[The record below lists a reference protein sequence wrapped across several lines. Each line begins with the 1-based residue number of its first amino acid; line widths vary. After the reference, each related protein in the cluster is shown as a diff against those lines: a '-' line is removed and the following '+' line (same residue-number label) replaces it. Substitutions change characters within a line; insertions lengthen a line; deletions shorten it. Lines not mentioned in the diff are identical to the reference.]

1 VTIEVKI
8 EAETPEEFKEVVK
21 TLFGHLIEGQA
32 VTQVTNK
39 EQERETV
46 QEHHAKLAK
55 KTKEAMTEKKKNMQ
69 VWTSA
74 LYGWN
79 EKDGL
84 FVPNWEEQDVIA
96 KMKRLAD
103 AGTKPA
109 KIADKLNKKGIR
121 GKKGGL
127 WSRNQVLRTI
137 EQPFH
142 SNLNKFTRPA
152 KPEKA
157 KPKPKPK
164 PTKAWDDDTKSMN
177 KNIVETA
184 TLTKLRRKYS
194 KLNTPFGWRTDVN
207 GLIYPDEK
215 EQQIIAQWMA
225 DVVRTSYHEVAKKA
239 TKKKTS
245 TQRIKNKKWKGPEIK
260 RILDNPIHLHYASA
274 RAKSISLDEYIAA
287 LNPKRVI
294 SKSKKKDKSQ
304 DAVNYS
310 KRLKRKKEKKKS
322 KAKKTNKVDVR
333 DARPVSLED
342 LPTAIETVTER
353 KPTFGAAQKFNQW
366 LPKNLRLK
374 LADQSQFILA
384 SKLIE
389 AHLVEEGIPPSE
401 LAKTR
406 LLLSPEYLTC
416 VKMYF
421 NMYDTQSPGLFTC
434 NPYEDDCLLMVHN
447 VTKAGNLPELNR
459 IE

>member
-1 VTIEVKI
+1 MTIEVKI

-39 EQERETV
+39 EQQQKTV
-46 QEHHAKLAK
+46 QEYNAKLAK
-55 KTKEAMTEKKKNMQ
+55 KTKDAMTVRKKNMQ
-69 VWTSA
+69 VWTSS
-74 LYGWN
+74 LYGWD

-84 FVPNWEEQDVIA
+84 FVPNWEEQDVI
-96 KMKRLAD
+96 KVMKNLAD
-103 AGTKPA
+103 AGTLPA
-109 KIADKLNKKGIR
+109 EIADTLNKKGIR

-127 WSRNQVLRTI
+127 WSRNQIKRTI

-142 SNLNKFTRPA
+142 SNLNKFTRPD
-152 KPEKA
+152 
-157 KPKPKPK
+157 KPKKAKPK
-164 PTKAWDDDTKSMN
+164 PTKAWDDDTKSMD

-184 TLTKLRRKYS
+184 TLTKLRRKYT

-260 RILDNPIHLHYASA
+260 RVLDNPIHLHYASA
-274 RAKSISLDEYIAA
+274 RAKGISLDEYVAA
-287 LNPKRVI
+287 LKPKRII
-294 SKSKKKDKSQ
+294 SKPKKKDKSQ

-310 KRLKRKKEKKKS
+310 KRLKKKKEKKKS

-389 AHLVEEGIPPSE
+389 EHLAAEGIPLPE

-406 LLLSPEYLTC
+406 LLLSAEYLTC

-421 NMYDTQSPGLFTC
+421 NMYDTQNPGLFTC

>member
-1 VTIEVKI
+1 MSIEVKI

-21 TLFGHLIEGQA
+21 TLFGHLLESEK
-32 VTQVTNK
+32 VTQVAKK
-39 EQERETV
+39 EQKQETV
-46 QEHHAKLAK
+46 QDWTAKLAK

-74 LYGWN
+74 LYGWD
-79 EKDGL
+79 EKDGF

-96 KMKRLAD
+96 EMRKLAE
-103 AGTKPA
+103 AGTLPA
-109 KIADKLNKKGIR
+109 DIADKLNKKGVR

-127 WSRNQVLRTI
+127 WSRNQILRTI

-157 KPKPKPK
+157 KPKLKPKPK
-164 PTKAWDDDTKSMN
+164 PTKAWDDDTKSMD
-177 KNIVETA
+177 KNIVEKA
-184 TLTKLRRKYS
+184 TLTKLRRKYTNN
-194 KLNTPFGWRTDVN
+194 NTPFGWRRDVK
-207 GLIYPDEK
+207 GYIYPDEK
-215 EQQIIAQWMA
+215 EQKIIAKWMA
-225 DVVRTSYHEVAKKA
+225 DVVRSSYHEVAKKA
-239 TKKKTS
+239 TKKKIG
-245 TQRIKNKKWKGPEIK
+245 TQRMNSKKWKGPEIK

-287 LNPKRVI
+287 LKPKRVI
-294 SKSKKKDKSQ
+294 PKKKDKTQ
-304 DAVNYS
+304 DAINYT
-310 KRLKRKKEKKKS
+310 KRLKKKKEKKKS
-322 KAKKTNKVDVR
+322 KTKAKVR

-353 KPTFGAAQKFNQW
+353 KPTFGAAQKFNEW
-366 LPKNLRLK
+366 LPSNLRLK
-374 LADQSQFILA
+374 LADQAQFILA

-389 AHLVEEGIPPSE
+389 EHLAAEGIPLQE
-401 LAKTR
+401 LTRTR

-421 NMYDTQSPGLFTC
+421 NMYDTQNPGLFTC
-434 NPYEDDCLLMVHN
+434 NPYEDDCLLMIHSV
-447 VTKAGNLPELNR
+447 ARAADLPELER

>member
-1 VTIEVKI
+1 MSIEVKI

-21 TLFGHLIEGQA
+21 TLFGHLLGDEK
-32 VTQVTNK
+32 VTQVTKK
-39 EQERETV
+39 EQKQETV
-46 QEHHAKLAK
+46 QDWTAKLAK
-55 KTKEAMTEKKKNMQ
+55 KTKEAMNVKKENMQ

-74 LYGWN
+74 LYGWD
-79 EKDGL
+79 EKDGF

-96 KMKRLAD
+96 EMKKLAE
-103 AGTKPA
+103 AGTLPA
-109 KIADKLNKKGIR
+109 EIADKLNKKGVR

-157 KPKPKPK
+157 KPKPKP
-164 PTKAWDDDTKSMN
+164 TKAWDDDTKSMD
-177 KNIVETA
+177 KNIVEKT
-184 TLTKLRRKYS
+184 TLTKLKRKYTEN
-194 KLNTPFGWRTDVN
+194 NTPFGWRRDVN
-207 GLIYPDEK
+207 GLIYPDEE

-225 DVVRTSYHEVAKKA
+225 SVVRTSYHGVANKA
-239 TKKKTS
+239 TKQKIG

-260 RILDNPIHLHYASA
+260 RILDNPIHLHYANA
-274 RAKSISLDEYIAA
+274 RAKGISLDEYIAA
-287 LNPKRVI
+287 LKPKRVI
-294 SKSKKKDKSQ
+294 SKPKKKDKPQ

-310 KRLKRKKEKKKS
+310 KRLKKKKEKKKS
-322 KAKKTNKVDVR
+322 KAKKSNKANVR

-353 KPTFGAAQKFNQW
+353 KPTFGAAQKFNEW
-366 LPKNLRLK
+366 LPSNLRLK
-374 LADQSQFILA
+374 LADQAQFILA

-389 AHLVEEGIPPSE
+389 EHLAAEGIPLQE
-401 LAKTR
+401 LTRTR

-421 NMYDTQSPGLFTC
+421 NMYDTQNPGLFTC
-434 NPYEDDCLLMVHN
+434 NPYEDDCLLMIHSVSR
-447 VTKAGNLPELNR
+447 AADLPELER